1 MRRTYAG
8 ALAALALGMVAAG
21 CGGGDGGDGDGG
33 GVPSV
38 ERTFVFTVS
47 VPGAPS
53 GDLEPAFFRDEA
65 LSEPGVTLASQ
76 ANPNIGE
83 ASASVV
89 DQDRASGMP
98 GPFTLA
104 VHFDA
109 SGSIDDN
116 GRDPDGN
123 RFTAAQAVVNE
134 IDSRRA
140 DSTERFFTFRFD
152 EGHPEYGTQR
162 FRDVGSIAGARAE
175 GADGFSPALTASI
188 NIFDQAV
195 PSGNVAMLLLTD
207 GENNAEDPAR
217 VSLEDCDG
225 SEASDRTDCSDDI
238 GKVDEAAGSR
248 GRVYVV
254 GLGNVD
260 TALDK
265 FKDLA
270 NATGA
275 VYVKAS
281 RAEQLETQFRAL
293 GALIASGGVVVTGET
308 GRVDV
313 TQGGNPFVR
322 GWMRFNKNGASCPP
336 GTREHDAET
345 CKVQF

>member
-1 MRRTYAG
+1 MRKTYAG

-21 CGGGDGGDGDGG
+21 CGGDDGNGGG
-33 GVPSV
+33 GVPSE

-47 VPGAPS
+47 VPGAPP
-53 GDLEPAFFRDEA
+53 GDLDPAFFRDEA
-65 LSEPGVTLASQ
+65 LSEAGVTLASQ
-76 ANPNIGE
+76 TNPNIGE
-83 ASASVV
+83 ASASVI
-89 DQDRASGMP
+89 DQDRASGVP

-123 RFTAAQAVVNE
+123 RFTAAEAVVDE
-134 IDSRRA
+134 IDARRSDA
-140 DSTERFFTFRFD
+140 TPRFFTFRFD
-152 EGHPEYGTQR
+152 QGHPQYGTQR
-162 FRDVGSIAGARAE
+162 FREVASISGARAE

-188 NIFDQAV
+188 NILDQAV

-217 VSLEDCDG
+217 VSLQDCDG
-225 SEASDRTDCSDDI
+225 GEASDRTDCSDDI

-248 GRVYVV
+248 ARIYVV

-260 TALDK
+260 TALEK

-293 GALIASGGVVVTGET
+293 GALIASGGVVVTGQT
-308 GRVDV
+308 GNVNV

-322 GWMRFNKNGASCPP
+322 GWMRFNKNGAPCPP
-336 GTREHDAET
+336 GTQEHDADT